1 MGKIAFVYPG
11 QGSQYVGMGKDIY
24 DNLEE
29 AKIIFDEIFSNL
41 DIDLKEKMFFGT
53 KESLKD
59 TMYTQLAVASHSLV
73 LTKLLNNKGIYPDY
87 VAGHSLGEFSAIG
100 GANYLNLSDLIKII
114 YFRAKTMKEIS
125 KNIDGS
131 MAAVLGMDSNKI
143 VELLKTVDGIVEAV
157 NFNEEKQTVISG
169 EKKALENASI
179 LLKENGAKKIIML
192 DVSGPFHSIF
202 MKEAGEKLR
211 EEVEKYD
218 FKLSDIKLISNTE
231 AKIINN
237 IDELKEEIYKQA
249 FGPVKWIDT
258 INKLKE
264 EGVDTIYEI
273 GPSQTLK
280 GLIKKIDKELNVI
293 NINTLETLKNII

>member
-41 DIDLKEKMFFGT
+41 DIDLKDKMFFGT
-53 KESLKD
+53 KENLKD

-73 LTKLLNNKGIYPDY
+73 LTKLLNKKGIYPDY

-100 GANYLNLSDLIKII
+100 GANYLNLSDVIKLI
-114 YFRAKTMKEIS
+114 YFRAKTMKEIAKS
-125 KNIDGS
+125 VDGS

-157 NFNEEKQTVISG
+157 NFNEDKQTVISG
-169 EKKALENASI
+169 EKKALDLASV

-192 DVSGPFHSIF
+192 DVSGPFHSIL

-211 EEVEKYD
+211 EEVKKYD
-218 FKLSDIKLISNTE
+218 FKFSDIKLISNTE

-237 IDELKEEIYKQA
+237 VDELKEEIYKQA